1 MPAAADIILEPFE
14 LVSCGKCGQACDV
27 RACAPFDL
35 YRCPACGAEWLV
47 PARFANFIVL
57 EQLGKGGM
65 GAVYRAYDETLGR
78 TVALKV
84 TQQTLGQDRA
94 FVQQFLQE
102 ARALAAI
109 NHPNI
114 VQIYSYGEENAQ
126 PYIVMELVDGDRLDH
141 MHAKHKALDETFV
154 LETAIQVCKG
164 MQASVAAGMTHGD
177 IKPANILF
185 DSKGNAKVSDF
196 GLARLKGERP
206 KPGEIWG
213 TPYYVAPEVV
223 RGQPPTPASDIYS
236 LGGTLY
242 HVLVGVPPFD
252 GETVNDTVLLRFKQ
266 PAPDPRAKKPSISA
280 PTAAILLRM
289 LEADPT
295 RRYPNYESLLIDLQ
309 RALAKLKGDRSG
321 LPPPQVQEATR
332 RTSILVFGAIA
343 LAILALLGFVV
354 FKAIQRSERK
364 AAKQAEFEK
373 DKREGRLVQRIVGGK
388 IQWVPAPPPAS
399 HGTPSAPTAA
409 APAPRPTSATLLPS
423 LDFEVFGDGQ
433 HSGARYK
440 PSMLLCAGTGPLDR
454 ASMIYL
460 QFALDEVDCDRVSN
474 ASLRL
479 TFGDKTTNKKAA
491 PHYKATL
498 WVLNDDIAIPDT
510 VTWSDAPANDPTTPS
525 RLDPA
530 RATVVAER
538 ALPANPRTGDAF
550 EFDTL
555 PKLAEFLRSYKGK
568 RLTLAITADA
578 ETEHDRGW
586 RFAASEDAERLKPP
600 ALTLSYAP

>member
-1 MPAAADIILEPFE
+1 MSPAADILLDPFE

-27 RACAPFDL
+27 RASAPFDL
-35 YRCPACGAEWLV
+35 YRCPSCGAEWLV

-84 TQQTLGQDRA
+84 TQQALGQDRA

-126 PYIVMELVDGDRLDH
+126 PYIVMELVDGGRLDH
-141 MHAKHKALDETFV
+141 MHAKHKALDEAFV

-164 MQASVAAGMTHGD
+164 MQASAAAGMTHGD

-185 DSKGNAKVSDF
+185 DAKGNAKVSDF

-242 HVLVGVPPFD
+242 HVLTGVPPFD

-266 PAPDPRAKKPSISA
+266 PAADPRAAKPSVSA
-280 PTAAILLRM
+280 PFAAILLRM

-295 RRYPNYESLLIDLQ
+295 RRYPNYESLLIDLE
-309 RALAKLKGDRSG
+309 RALDKLRRAQSG
-321 LPPPQVQEATR
+321 APRPQEETR
-332 RTSILVFGAIA
+332 RTSIRVFGAVA
-343 LAILALLGFVV
+343 LAVLAILGFVI
-354 FKAIQRSERK
+354 FKAIQHNERK
-364 AAKQAEFEK
+364 AAKRAEIEK
-373 DKREGRLVQRIVGGK
+373 DKREGRLVQRIIGGK

-409 APAPRPTSATLLPS
+409 APAPRPTSATLLPI

-433 HSGARYK
+433 HSGARPK
-440 PSMLLCAGTGPLDR
+440 GSMLLCAGTGPLEK

-460 QFALDEVDCDRVSN
+460 RFDLADVDR
-474 ASLRL
+474 ARIGKAALRL
-479 TFGDKTTNKKAA
+479 TFGDKTTNKKTSV
-491 PHYKATL
+491 PYTATL
-498 WVLNDDIAIPDT
+498 WALRSDTPVPDT
-510 VTWSDAPANDPTTPS
+510 VTWSDAPANDPADPS

-530 RATVVAER
+530 LALRVGTR
-538 ALPANPRTGDAF
+538 RLPANPRTADVF
-550 EFDTL
+550 EFDDL
-555 PKLAEFLRSYKGK
+555 PELATFLRTYGGK
-568 RLTLAITADA
+568 ILTLALTADA
-578 ETEHDRGW
+578 ETDHRGGW
-586 RFAASEDAERLKPP
+586 RFAASEDDRLNPP
-600 ALTLSYAP
+600 ALTLSYEP